1 MEKNNLG
8 MKEKQTFLKTYI
20 PNPNERKRIML
31 TLLIGGALFLLG
43 ILYITM
49 HYLQWQTTNMHAY
62 KDLFKEVGSIAR
74 IGFFIVLSIFP
85 VFYLIKLKYIKDI
98 AFGQIKLKTILQFIG
113 KIVRSWH
120 VPIALISTGIVI
132 LHGYLAILKGFEL
145 NFTYFSGL
153 ISIIILFIVMFM
165 GLKRYKKKDNKWHL
179 KMAMCFLILF
189 MLHATFA

>member
-1 MEKNNLG
+1 MEKNNFE
-8 MKEKQTFLKTYI
+8 MIKNQTFLKSYI
-20 PNPNERKRIML
+20 SNPIERKRIVL
-31 TLLIGGALFLLG
+31 TLFIGGVLFLLG
-43 ILYITM
+43 ILYISM
-49 HYLQWQTTNMHAY
+49 HYQHWQTTNMHTY
-62 KDLFKEVGSIAR
+62 KDLFKEIGSIAR

-85 VFYLIKLKYIKDI
+85 VFYLIKLKYTKDI

-113 KIVRSWH
+113 KILRQWH
-120 VPIALISTGIVI
+120 VPIALISTGIVL

-153 ISIIILFIVMFM
+153 ISIIILFILMFM

-179 KMAMCFLILF
+179 KMAICFLILF

>member
-1 MEKNNLG
+1 MEK
-8 MKEKQTFLKTYI
+8 KQTLLKSYI
-20 PNPNERKRIML
+20 SNPNERKRIVL
-31 TLLIGGALFLLG
+31 TLIIGGALFLLG
-43 ILYITM
+43 VLYISM
-49 HYLQWQTTNMHAY
+49 HYHEWQTTNMHDY
-62 KDLFKEVGSIAR
+62 KDSFKEIGSIAR
-74 IGFFIVLSIFP
+74 IGFFIALSIFP
-85 VFYLIKLKYIKDI
+85 VFYLIKLKYTKDI

-113 KIVRSWH
+113 KIVRQWH

-153 ISIIILFIVMFM
+153 ISIIILFILMFM

-189 MLHATFA
+189 MIHATFA